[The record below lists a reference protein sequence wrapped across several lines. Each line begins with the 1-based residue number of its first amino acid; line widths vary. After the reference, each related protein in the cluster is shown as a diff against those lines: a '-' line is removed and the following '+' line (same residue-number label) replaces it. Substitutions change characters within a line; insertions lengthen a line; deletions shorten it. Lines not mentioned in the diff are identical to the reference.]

1 MTYHFSWLTTRQ
13 NAPIQMW
20 DAFDGS
26 LRCSYRGF
34 NAVDEMEPAIS
45 ITFSSDGAQ
54 IIAGYKKYFRTF
66 DVNR

>member
-1 MTYHFSWLTTRQ
+1 
-13 NAPIQMW
+13 MW

-45 ITFSSDGAQ
+45 VTFSSDSNR
-54 IIAGYKKYFRTF
+54 IIAGYKKALRTF
-66 DVNR
+66 DVER